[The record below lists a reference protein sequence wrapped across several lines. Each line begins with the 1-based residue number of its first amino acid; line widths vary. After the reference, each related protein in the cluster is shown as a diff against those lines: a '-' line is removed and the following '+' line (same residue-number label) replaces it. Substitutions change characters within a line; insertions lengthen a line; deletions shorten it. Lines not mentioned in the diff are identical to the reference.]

1 MRSDKLDA
9 AEEAQGEAGVLSRLV
24 SLVFGFLIWVL
35 HFLAVYAATAVACV
49 LGLGAEDM
57 GVRSAFVTALVIVT
71 LVAAAVVVLHAL
83 KQYRRRDEV
92 PNRRF
97 LRAIAIGHD
106 AIATVGI
113 LYQLFPILM
122 VPACQ

>member
-9 AEEAQGEAGVLSRLV
+9 TEEARSEAGVLSRLLG
-24 SLVFGFLIWVL
+24 LVFGFLVWVL

-49 LGLGAEDM
+49 LGLGAADA
-57 GVRSAFVTALVIVT
+57 GVRSSFVTALVVVT
-71 LVAAAVVVLHAL
+71 VAAAAIVVLHAL
-83 KQYRRRDEV
+83 KTYRRRDEA

-97 LRAIAIGHD
+97 LRGITIGHD
-106 AIATVGI
+106 AIAVIGI

-122 VPACQ
+122 VPLCQ

>member
-9 AEEAQGEAGVLSRLV
+9 AEEARSEAGVLSRLLG
-24 SLVFGFLIWVL
+24 LVFGFLVWVL

-49 LGLGAEDM
+49 LGLGAADA
-57 GVRSAFVTALVIVT
+57 GGRSSFVTALVGVT
-71 LVAAAVVVLHAL
+71 MAAAAMVVLHAL
-83 KQYRRRDEV
+83 KTYRRRDEA

-97 LRAIAIGHD
+97 LRGITIGHD
-106 AIATVGI
+106 AIAVIGI

-122 VPACQ
+122 VPLCQ

>member
-9 AEEAQGEAGVLSRLV
+9 AEEAQGEAGVLSRLLG
-24 SLVFGFLIWVL
+24 LVFGFLVWVL

-49 LGLGAEDM
+49 LGLGAADASM
-57 GVRSAFVTALVIVT
+57 RSTFVIALVIMTV
-71 LVAAAVVVLHAL
+71 VAAAIVVLHAL
-83 KQYRRRDEV
+83 KTYRRRGEV

-97 LRAIAIGHD
+97 LSSITIGHD

-113 LYQLFPILM
+113 LYQLFPILL
-122 VPACQ
+122 VPVCQ

>member
-9 AEEAQGEAGVLSRLV
+9 AEEAQGEAGVLSRLLG
-24 SLVFGFLIWVL
+24 LVFGFLVWIL
-35 HFLAVYAATAVACV
+35 HFLAVYAVTALACV
-49 LGLGAEDM
+49 LGLGAAGV
-57 GVRSAFVTALVIVT
+57 GVRSTFVTALVIVT
-71 LVAAAVVVLHAL
+71 VAAAAIVVLHAL
-83 KQYRRRDEV
+83 KQYWRRDEA

-97 LRAIAIGHD
+97 LRRIAIGHD
-106 AIATVGI
+106 AIATVAI

>member
-9 AEEAQGEAGVLSRLV
+9 AEEARGEAGVLSRLLG
-24 SLVFGFLIWVL
+24 LVFGFLIWVL

-49 LGLGAEDM
+49 LGLGAADA
-57 GVRSAFVTALVIVT
+57 GVRSTFVTALVIVT
-71 LVAAAVVVLHAL
+71 VAAAAIVVLHAL
-83 KQYRRRDEV
+83 KTYRRRGEV

-97 LRAIAIGHD
+97 LSGITIGHD

-113 LYQLFPILM
+113 LYLLFPILM
-122 VPACQ
+122 VPLCQ